1 MKRTP
6 REILLERHQAAEVR
20 LDAVRERVLDQ
31 VVNSGN
37 ASPSSISFI
46 FARLPIQIWKELF
59 WSCRRVWTGLA
70 AAWLVMIAVNLLNLD
85 EPPVRQKMSR
95 AAAPDIWA
103 ILAERERLM
112 NETSEPALPAPAAQ
126 SPAVPRPRTEYRLTN
141 RARC

>member
-6 REILLERHQAAEVR
+6 REILLERHRAAEVR

-37 ASPSSISFI
+37 ASPSSVSSIL
-46 FARLPIQIWKELF
+46 AHLPIQIWKELF

-70 AAWLVMIAVNLLNLD
+70 TAWLVMIAVNLLNLD

-112 NETSEPALPAPAAQ
+112 NETSEPALPSPAAQ
-126 SPAVPRPRTEYRLTN
+126 SPAVPRPRTEYRLTH